1 MEHDTAG
8 DPITGLKW
16 SRRTTNKIA
25 KALCKAGI
33 QVGSKTVGRL
43 LKQLGYSL
51 RVNHKKI
58 ESGNRNPPKP
68 KERDRQFNYIG
79 AMRESF
85 ARRSE
90 PIISVDAKKKEQ
102 IGNFKNGG
110 RSWEKEA
117 TPVYDHDF
125 PSDAVGRAAP
135 YGIYDTQA
143 NRGFICVGTSAETP
157 AFAVDSIER
166 WWKEEGQDR
175 YPCAA
180 KLLILADCGGGNSA
194 RSRVWKYRIQKQL
207 CDAHRLTVTVCHY
220 PPGASKWNPI
230 EHRVF
235 SEVSKN
241 WAGKPLVS
249 FQTALHYIRTT
260 KTSSGL
266 RVRARLVRKKYG
278 TGERVLQADMDA
290 LSLSRAK
297 TSPAWNYTLVPS
309 KM

>member
-1 MEHDTAG
+1 MEHDTGG

-16 SRRTTNKIA
+16 SRRTTEKVA
-25 KALCKAGI
+25 KALRKVGI
-33 QVGSKTVGRL
+33 EVGSKTVGRL
-43 LKQLGYSL
+43 LKKLGFSL

-85 ARRSE
+85 ARRGE
-90 PIISVDAKKKEQ
+90 PIISVDTKKKELV
-102 IGNFKNGG
+102 GNFKNGG
-110 RSWEKEA
+110 RSWQKEA
-117 TPVYDHDF
+117 IHVYDHDF
-125 PSDAVGRAAP
+125 PSDAVGRVIP

-143 NRGFICVGTSAETP
+143 NRGFVCVGSSAETP

-175 YPCAA
+175 YPRAG
-180 KLLILADCGGGNSA
+180 KLLILADCGGANSA

-230 EHRVF
+230 EHRLF
-235 SEVSKN
+235 SEISKN
-241 WAGKPLVS
+241 WAGKPLIS
-249 FQTALHYIRTT
+249 FRTALHYIRTT

-266 RVRARLVRKKYG
+266 GVQARFISKKYKN
-278 TGERVLQADMDA
+278 GERVPQANLDTLR
-290 LSLSRAK
+290 LSTPK
-297 TSPAWNYTLVPS
+297 TSPVWNYTLSPY

>member
-1 MEHDTAG
+1 MEHDTGG

-16 SRRTTNKIA
+16 SRRTTEKIA
-25 KALCKAGI
+25 KALCKDGI

-43 LKQLGYSL
+43 LKEIGYSL

-110 RSWEKEA
+110 RAWDKQA

-125 PSDAVGRAAP
+125 PSDAVGRVAP

-143 NRGFICVGTSAETP
+143 NRGFICVGTSAERRP
-157 AFAVDSIER
+157 LQSI
-166 WWKEEGQDR
+166 
-175 YPCAA
+175 PSS
-180 KLLILADCGGGNSA
+180 GGGRRKDKTAIRVSPNS
-194 RSRVWKYRIQKQL
+194 
-207 CDAHRLTVTVCHY
+207 
-220 PPGASKWNPI
+220 
-230 EHRVF
+230 
-235 SEVSKN
+235 
-241 WAGKPLVS
+241 
-249 FQTALHYIRTT
+249 
-260 KTSSGL
+260 
-266 RVRARLVRKKYG
+266 
-278 TGERVLQADMDA
+278 
-290 LSLSRAK
+290 
-297 TSPAWNYTLVPS
+297 
-309 KM
+309 